1 MTWMIER
8 DALIAQTMAFV
19 RLVTGKKDEVDKPG
33 AALDRAE
40 DRPAQSAAVTSPIEA
55 TLSRARDA
63 AALPQSPPPLTPP
76 PRAARI
82 VAQPI
87 VPSDM
92 KSEIRS
98 RVASFRAHQERFNRE
113 RAEYF
118 SATLA
123 RLRAT
128 IDDAPPPPGGK

>member
-1 MTWMIER
+1 MTWMTER

-19 RLVTGKKDEVDKPG
+19 RLVTGKKDEADKPG
-33 AALDRAE
+33 AALDRVE
-40 DRPAQSAAVTSPIEA
+40 DRPGQSAAQTSPIEA

-63 AALPQSPPPLTPP
+63 AALPQNPPPLTPP
-76 PRAARI
+76 PKAAR
-82 VAQPI
+82 VAQP
-87 VPSDM
+87 VAPSDM

-123 RLRAT
+123 KLRASM
-128 IDDAPPPPGGK
+128 DDAPPPPPGK

>member
-1 MTWMIER
+1 MTWMTER

-19 RLVTGKKDEVDKPG
+19 RLVTGKKDETDKPG
-33 AALDRAE
+33 ALDRAE
-40 DRPAQSAAVTSPIEA
+40 EPPQQPAAETSPMEA

-63 AALPQSPPPLTPP
+63 AALPQSPPPPTPP
-76 PRAARI
+76 PREAR
-82 VAQPI
+82 VGQPV

-92 KSEIRS
+92 KNEIRS

-118 SATLA
+118 SATLE
-123 RLRAT
+123 RLRAS
-128 IDDAPPPPGGK
+128 IDDAPSPPPGK